1 MHRLDRITSGL
12 VLFARDAAAAR
23 RFGELFERGELRKCY
38 LALSDQAP
46 SKKQGWIKG
55 GMSKGRNGSWRL
67 TRDAEHRAVTRFCTQ
82 SLRPGM
88 RLFQLAPHSGRTHQL
103 RVAMKSLGAPIL
115 GDARYGGSPADRGY
129 LHAWALR
136 FPWGER
142 IEQFRLAPAEG
153 ELFADPRFVALE
165 AAVADPWA
173 VFEAPAVQSAVQSAD

>member
-1 MHRLDRITSGL
+1 

-38 LALSDQAP
+38 LALSDHTPA
-46 SKKQGWIKG
+46 KKQGWVKG

-67 TRDAEHRAVTRFCTQ
+67 TRDAEHRAVTRFGTH
-82 SLRPGM
+82 SLWAGTRVF
-88 RLFQLAPHSGRTHQL
+88 LLAPHSGRTHQL

-142 IEQFRLAPAEG
+142 VEQFRLAPSEG
-153 ELFADPRFVALE
+153 ELFRDPRFLAFE
-165 AAVADPWA
+165 SGIADPWTI
-173 VFEAPAVQSAVQSAD
+173 FDAPAAASTD